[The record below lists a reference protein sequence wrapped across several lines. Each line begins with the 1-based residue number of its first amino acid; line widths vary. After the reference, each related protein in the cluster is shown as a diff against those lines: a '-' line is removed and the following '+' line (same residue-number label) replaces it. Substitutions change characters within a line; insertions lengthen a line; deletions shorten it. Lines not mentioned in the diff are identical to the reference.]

1 MKRPSKSTTA
11 THRIQ
16 KDVIVLQPT
25 QGNLK
30 ATLADMQT
38 NDSGGS
44 AGATPEEHPGCSVA
58 WGLLK
63 RLWEATAMLES
74 NMSIPEAVEGDEL
87 AAFSRAGAAAVYS
100 DVDNDEIWETVN
112 PELDCLLGFARP
124 RAEIKAILRR
134 GLHGVMGLQGF
145 IEYLVEE
152 KGVIGALLEGK
163 LNILLEVMAE

>member
-1 MKRPSKSTTA
+1 MKKKKDKKEESHRRATFEKFFGQMKRPSKNTTA

-16 KDVIVLQPT
+16 NDLIVLQPT

-30 ATLADMQT
+30 ATLANMQT

-63 RLWEATAMLES
+63 QLREATAMLES

-87 AAFSRAGAAAVYS
+87 AAFSRARAAAVYS

-112 PELDCLLGFARP
+112 PELDRLLGFAIP
-124 RAEIKAILRR
+124 RAW
-134 GLHGVMGLQGF
+134 VQLQS
-145 IEYLVEE
+145 
-152 KGVIGALLEGK
+152 
-163 LNILLEVMAE
+163 